1 MYNVGC
7 GLFGIYAGILKKSGD
22 EWKSK
27 SDVTDEAITAV
38 CNYML
43 MKKEIDNDFYGY
55 TYNLKDGRKATLCI
69 IVEKPEN
76 E

>member
-1 MYNVGC
+1 
-7 GLFGIYAGILKKSGD
+7 
-22 EWKSK
+22 
-27 SDVTDEAITAV
+27 
-38 CNYML
+38 ML
-43 MKKEIDNDFYGY
+43 IKEIDNDFYGY

>member
-1 MYNVGC
+1 MYHVGC
-7 GLFGIYAGILKKSGD
+7 GLCGIYAGILKKSGD

-27 SDVTDEAITAV
+27 SDVTDEAINAV

-43 MKKEIDNDFYGY
+43 IKKETDNNFRGY
-55 TYNLKDGRKATLCI
+55 TYNLKNGGKATLCI
-69 IVEKPEN
+69 IVEKSEN